1 MHKKDDKVL
10 RFVYIVALIA
20 EEIDK
25 LLMELKDFLK
35 LRKSVRYMV
44 VMEFLVYYLYRFN
57 KNVILWLG
65 EEESKE
71 LMNKAIL
78 VLHKELMNF
87 ANKELKKKIDDLTVS
102 NLEGCFNQLLRK
114 EAFADLLKLY
124 NEREKEYSQYMTYD
138 EYKRATQEGKAVEMS
153 LAFSFC
159 MKIIKLMDVDRK
171 SPDFGEKILVLSE
184 RFVISPNYLKELLL
198 RKQPLW

>member
-78 VLHKELMNF
+78 V
-87 ANKELKKKIDDLTVS
+87 
-102 NLEGCFNQLLRK
+102 
-114 EAFADLLKLY
+114 
-124 NEREKEYSQYMTYD
+124 
-138 EYKRATQEGKAVEMS
+138 
-153 LAFSFC
+153 
-159 MKIIKLMDVDRK
+159 
-171 SPDFGEKILVLSE
+171 
-184 RFVISPNYLKELLL
+184 
-198 RKQPLW
+198 

>member
-65 EEESKE
+65 EEESK
-71 LMNKAIL
+71 
-78 VLHKELMNF
+78 
-87 ANKELKKKIDDLTVS
+87 KIVHW
-102 NLEGCFNQLLRK
+102 QLRIWH
-114 EAFADLLKLY
+114 
-124 NEREKEYSQYMTYD
+124 N
-138 EYKRATQEGKAVEMS
+138 
-153 LAFSFC
+153 
-159 MKIIKLMDVDRK
+159 
-171 SPDFGEKILVLSE
+171 
-184 RFVISPNYLKELLL
+184 
-198 RKQPLW
+198 